1 VNAVIVDDAAD
12 VLAFRSG
19 SAELHRR
26 RLRFDRCGACWR
38 RGRVDR
44 RAGKR
49 YGRCR
54 NSGRAAVMNRA
65 VRPAFA
71 YAKH

>member
-26 RLRFDRCGACWR
+26 RFRFDRCGACWR
-38 RGRVDR
+38 RVDR
-44 RAGKR
+44 RAGKH